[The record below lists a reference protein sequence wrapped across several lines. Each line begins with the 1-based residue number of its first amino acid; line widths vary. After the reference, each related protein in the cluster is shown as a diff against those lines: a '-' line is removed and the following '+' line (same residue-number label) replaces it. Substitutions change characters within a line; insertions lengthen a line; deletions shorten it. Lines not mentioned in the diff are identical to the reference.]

1 MQSAEFS
8 RQIEVSHIHR
18 AVEYDITAT
27 QEERQALAARFDLIA
42 IESLQ
47 AKITL
52 RRPRQDSTIQVT
64 GSLTATVLR
73 PRPCTLETVS
83 QTIKDEFNDFFVPDA
98 SDKHD
103 LNFFEY
109 AKTIDIGEVTA
120 QYLLLNLTPR
130 LN

>member
-8 RQIEVSHIHR
+8 RQIEVSHIR
-18 AVEYDITAT
+18 KTVEYDITAT

-47 AKITL
+47 AKITV

-73 PRPCTLETVS
+73 SRPCTSETVS

-103 LNFFEY
+103 LDLFEY

>member
-8 RQIEVSHIHR
+8 RQIEVSHIRR

-42 IESLQ
+42 IESLR

-52 RRPRQDSTIQVT
+52 RRQDSTIQVT

-83 QTIKDEFNDFFVPDA
+83 QTINDEFNDFFVPDA

-103 LNFFEY
+103 LDLFEY